1 MKALQPILQE
11 NPSELSLHVYLA
23 IHFSER
29 LDKRNLQV
37 SKFLNVFKQA
47 LSTPLLKAPKV
58 SRWVFRYVKLD
69 PILAEQSLSKLVPY
83 EFKKEFNLAIHKKKN
98 N

>member
-1 MKALQPILQE
+1 MKALHNILQE
-11 NPSELSLHVYLA
+11 NPSALTLHVYLA

-29 LDKRNLQV
+29 LDKANSQV

-47 LSTPLLKAPKV
+47 LSTQILKSQNV

-83 EFKKEFNLAIHKKKN
+83 EFKKKFNLAIQEKKN